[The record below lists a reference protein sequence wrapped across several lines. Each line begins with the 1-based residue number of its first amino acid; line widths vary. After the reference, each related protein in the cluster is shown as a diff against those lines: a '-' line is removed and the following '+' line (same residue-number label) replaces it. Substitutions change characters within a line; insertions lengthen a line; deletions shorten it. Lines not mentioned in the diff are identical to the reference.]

1 MDVSFCEEFKD
12 LLGDSNENVHKMC
25 FSEGFKILLIW
36 LPLNWS
42 PLKEERTSSANNKL
56 IDHFVFKHVNCGGT
70 KKIITQTV
78 LPT

>member
-1 MDVSFCEEFKD
+1 MDVSFCEEFND

-56 IDHFVFKHVNCGGT
+56 IISYLNMWIVAELKR
-70 KKIITQTV
+70 
-78 LPT
+78 

>member
-1 MDVSFCEEFKD
+1 MLHHLLSAENGRCEEFKD

-56 IDHFVFKHVNCGGT
+56 IISYSNMWIVAKL
-70 KKIITQTV
+70 KR
-78 LPT
+78 